1 MKKAIA
7 AVMNEINKPFE
18 IREFDLTS
26 PPKGMAKLK
35 LIASGVCGTDIHI
48 HRGKIPVKTPA
59 IIGHEFIGCI
69 EEIAEEDSKEYG
81 IRPGDNVIV
90 YIACPCGECLL
101 CRSGDDANCVNMKV
115 TNSENPEVP
124 PHLYGGYAEYNYT
137 PVANLVKIPAELDP
151 KMTCVFACA
160 GPTVVHAIE
169 LANRANC
176 GIEKANLAVVQ
187 GLGPVGIFAVIY
199 MASLGIRN
207 IVAITARYNPKREEI
222 VKKFGASEV
231 LSLDKMGVDAV
242 TNHVLSLSGGLG
254 ADVVIE
260 ASGNPK
266 AVVQGMDI
274 LRNRGVYLVPGQYSD
289 SGNVEIS
296 PQLITFKALRII
308 GSSQYSVSDIK
319 TYLGFLQNNPQ
330 LHSRILSLA
339 KEYQVD
345 KINEAIEDAKAGK
358 NIKTIIV

>member
-18 IREFDLTS
+18 IREFELTS

-176 GIEKANLAVVQ
+176 GIEKAN
-187 GLGPVGIFAVIY
+187 
-199 MASLGIRN
+199 R
-207 IVAITARYNPKREEI
+207 R
-222 VKKFGASEV
+222 
-231 LSLDKMGVDAV
+231 
-242 TNHVLSLSGGLG
+242 
-254 ADVVIE
+254 
-260 ASGNPK
+260 
-266 AVVQGMDI
+266 
-274 LRNRGVYLVPGQYSD
+274 
-289 SGNVEIS
+289 
-296 PQLITFKALRII
+296 
-308 GSSQYSVSDIK
+308 
-319 TYLGFLQNNPQ
+319 
-330 LHSRILSLA
+330 
-339 KEYQVD
+339 
-345 KINEAIEDAKAGK
+345 
-358 NIKTIIV
+358 